1 MKGLSFIF
9 IASFLFLTA
18 SCNNTNQ
25 TNELGLNKNIK
36 QVIFFSDEKDY
47 QHEASYYD
55 AIIDLKKSHPDAI
68 DNMLVISAANAKN
81 YYDFFEVETCPAIF
95 VVYGDQI
102 IVKVNGAVTK
112 DQIIKPLSA
121 VLEKE

>member
-9 IASFLFLTA
+9 IASFLLLTS
-18 SCNNTNQ
+18 SCNNTDQ
-25 TNELGLNKNIK
+25 TNELSLNKNIK

-55 AIIDLKKSHPDAI
+55 AIIELKKSYPEAI
-68 DNMLVISAANAKN
+68 DNMLVISAANAKK
-81 YYDFFEVETCPAIF
+81 YYDFFEVENCPAIF
-95 VVYGDQI
+95 VVYEDQI
-102 IVKVNGAVTK
+102 ILKVNGTVTK

-121 VLEKE
+121 VLENK